1 MSILDPNG
9 KPAGE
14 PEAQR
19 PSNERTLN
27 FIKEQQAQQQGAE
40 TDAMVDN
47 IVHLGEDGA
56 SAELLERRRKQI
68 TAAARVMGSVIE
80 ADARMFEELAL
91 NAKDISF
98 QDRFNYMDRAR
109 CFRVTLAH
117 IAGLVA
123 TMEKQASGTAGGN
136 AS

>member
-1 MSILDPNG
+1 MSILNPDGTPVNG
-9 KPAGE
+9 GGS
-14 PEAQR
+14 R
-19 PSNERTLN
+19 PSNDATLK
-27 FIKEQQAQQQGAE
+27 FIKEQQAQQQANEAE
-40 TDAMVDN
+40 ALVDN
-47 IVHLGEDGA
+47 IVHLGEAGQ

-91 NAKDISF
+91 NAKDITF

-109 CFRVTLAH
+109 CFRVTLSH

-136 AS
+136 PS